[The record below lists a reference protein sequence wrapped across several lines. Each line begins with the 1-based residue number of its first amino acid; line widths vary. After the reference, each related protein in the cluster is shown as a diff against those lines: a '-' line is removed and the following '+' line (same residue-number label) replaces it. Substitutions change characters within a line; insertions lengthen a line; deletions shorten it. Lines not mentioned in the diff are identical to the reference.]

1 MASQSDALLFM
12 ELKERLDKV
21 EELLQMALDK
31 LQQLISQDQ
40 DMMPV
45 MYPAEKAE
53 DKEAC

>member
-1 MASQSDALLFM
+1 MASQSDARLFM

-40 DMMPV
+40 DLMPV
-45 MYPAEKAE
+45 MYPGPPAE